1 MKRKINILI
10 PIFALLVLI
19 YILRSVIGPQIRV
32 ETLRQGS
39 MEDMVITKGIM
50 IKYETV
56 LNPDASAHYDASVQE
71 GTRVSVGQEVAAVYS
86 GGVNSELRTRLER
99 INNKI
104 EQIEKNQ
111 ADLLNF
117 GNDISRLE
125 QKISDQVALLV
136 EQSVQRD
143 MAAAGDT
150 QLVLESLC
158 EKKAQIAGTATGND
172 ILNELRNQKADIE
185 AQIGTARQRINAPT
199 PGVFSSAV
207 DGLENII
214 TPENMGELTPTKV
227 DSLFEQ
233 IADKNNSTE
242 PTGYK
247 IINNFEYF
255 IAVNVPTE
263 NLSTLRTGQSVKL
276 RFYDLSG
283 DLVKAEIVSIS
294 PEENGHKT
302 VLLKARQH
310 LDSLLKLRSV
320 NVEFIKS
327 RHDGY
332 RINVKCLRT
341 KDDVTGIYVRRDN
354 MLKFIPVNILYNT
367 QDTVIIESASKETP
381 LKLYDEV
388 VVSASSYEEGKLLS

>member
-1 MKRKINILI
+1 MKHKINILI

-19 YILRSVIGPQIRV
+19 YVLRSVIGPQIRV

-39 MEDMVITKGIM
+39 MEDMVITKGIV
-50 IKYETV
+50 IKRETV
-56 LNPDASAHYDASVQE
+56 LNPEASDNYEASVQE
-71 GTRVSVGQEVAAVYS
+71 GTRISAGQEVAAVYS
-86 GGVNSELRTRLER
+86 GGVSSELRARLER
-99 INNKI
+99 INSKI

-117 GNDISRLE
+117 GNDISRME
-125 QKISDQVALLV
+125 QKITDQVALMV
-136 EQSVQRD
+136 EQSVRGD
-143 MAAAGDT
+143 MAAVGDT

-158 EKKAQIAGTATGND
+158 EKKGQIAGTASGND
-172 ILNELRNQKADIE
+172 TLNELRNQKADIE
-185 AQIGTARQRINAPT
+185 AQIGTARQRITAPV

-214 TPENMGELTPTKV
+214 TPDNMKELTPTKV

-233 IADKNNSTE
+233 AADKNSTE
-242 PTGYK
+242 HTGYK
-247 IINNFEYF
+247 IINNFEYY
-255 IAVNVPTE
+255 IAINVPTE
-263 NLSTLRTGQSVKL
+263 NLSTLRTGQTAKL
-276 RFYDLSG
+276 RFYELSG
-283 DLVKAEIVSIS
+283 DLVKAEVAYLS

-310 LDSLLKLRSV
+310 VDSLLKLRSV

-327 RHDGY
+327 RFDGY
-332 RINVKCLRT
+332 RINVKSLRT